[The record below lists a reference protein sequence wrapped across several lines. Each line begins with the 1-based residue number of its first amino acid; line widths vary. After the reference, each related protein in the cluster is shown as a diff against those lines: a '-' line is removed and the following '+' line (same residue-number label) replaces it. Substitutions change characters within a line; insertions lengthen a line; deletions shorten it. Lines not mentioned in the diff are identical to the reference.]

1 MKLIGML
8 DSPYVRRVAISMQ
21 LLGIEFEHQ
30 ALSVFRDFDQFQ
42 AINPTVKA
50 PTLVCDNGKVLI
62 DSSLILN
69 YLDSISAGKRT
80 LMPHSI
86 SEYQSALRV
95 VGLAL
100 TACDKSVQL
109 VYEQMLRPKEKQ
121 HQAWIDRVRQ
131 QLHDCYSL
139 LEQELKQATLGD
151 RSDNIRQ
158 TGITTAC
165 SWYFTQNML
174 PGIISSL
181 DFPLLATYSDKV
193 ERLPEFQAA
202 SFHAAQFG
210 SSN

>member
-50 PTLVCDNGKVLI
+50 PTLICDNGKVLI

-109 VYEQMLRPKEKQ
+109 VYEQMLRPKDKQ

-131 QLHDCYSL
+131 QLTDCYSL
-139 LEQELKQATLGD
+139 LEQELKQATLGA

-165 SWYFTQNML
+165 AWYFTQNML
-174 PGIISSL
+174 PGVISSL

-193 ERLPEFQAA
+193 ERLQEFQAA

-210 SSN
+210 SSD